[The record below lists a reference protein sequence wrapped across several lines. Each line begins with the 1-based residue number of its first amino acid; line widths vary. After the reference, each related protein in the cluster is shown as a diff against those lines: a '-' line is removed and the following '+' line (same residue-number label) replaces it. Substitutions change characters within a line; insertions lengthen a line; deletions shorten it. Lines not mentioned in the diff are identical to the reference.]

1 MKVMSFKNWQNSKT
15 YTSLDNYSSEDNVSG
30 YLYAKSAYI
39 EDAHTW
45 VDLPPQKELLLRSI
59 IPRWYLL
66 LDKDEYQSDD
76 LEELEKKLYDWLVDE
91 ELIKPSM
98 SYLDGDEWLTKQEV
112 IDEIMD
118 RVQKQL
124 WRSKDDSIVEFATT
138 VGVNIVAITNGLFW
152 KKIDEKD

>member
-1 MKVMSFKNWQNSKT
+1 MKVMSFKDWQNSKT

-45 VDLPPQKELLLRSI
+45 DNPAPQ
-59 IPRWYLL
+59 RWYLL
-66 LDKDEYQSDD
+66 LDRDEYQSDD

-118 RVQKQL
+118 RVQNQL
-124 WRSKDDSIVEFATT
+124 WRSKDDSIMEFATT
-138 VGVNIVAITNGLFW
+138 VGVNIVATTNGLFW
-152 KKIDEKD
+152 KKLMKRI